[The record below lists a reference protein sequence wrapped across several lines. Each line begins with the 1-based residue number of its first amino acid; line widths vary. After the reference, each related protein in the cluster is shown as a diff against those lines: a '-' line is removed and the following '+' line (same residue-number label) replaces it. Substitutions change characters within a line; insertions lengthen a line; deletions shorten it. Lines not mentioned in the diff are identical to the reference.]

1 VIEHRQNST
10 QGDTEIQGTQY
21 KIQNCKILQ
30 RKMSSGDSI
39 TFKQQGIYANC
50 DISTVN
56 YTSSL
61 MYKRM

>member
-1 VIEHRQNST
+1 
-10 QGDTEIQGTQY
+10 
-21 KIQNCKILQ
+21 
-30 RKMSSGDSI
+30 MSSGDSI